1 MTENE
6 KAPKKKRVKKVL
18 TPEQRRKR
26 YVRAGIIGTCIVAVL
41 GIFTATVFGVGEVG
55 RKANLEMIGTLE
67 YVGSELTPT
76 FDEASG
82 RWTFVT
88 DEEFVV
94 LQLTDIHIGAGGFCV
109 QKDNWALN
117 AVAKLIQTVK
127 PDLVVVTGDIAY
139 PVPFQAGT
147 LNNKKEAELFATLME
162 QLGVYWAPC
171 FGNHDTEVYS
181 LYDREDIY
189 KFYTED
195 ERWEHCLLYTA
206 EDVDGY
212 SNNIINVK
220 NSMGMIT
227 QTIIT
232 IDSHSYPDDGTIVSG
247 LSGYYDN
254 IHDNQIEWYEEEI
267 TELNNANKALFA
279 TLDDASKAQYL
290 STLGVDEATFMNNSM
305 IKSSMFFHIPLRE
318 YKDAWV
324 EYLDNGKK
332 NTDKVEYVMG
342 VENEG
347 GDLVYCGHGEDDMFE
362 TICELGSTQGVF
374 CGHDHFNNFS
384 IKYDGVTLTYGMSID
399 YLAYIGIAKK
409 TEQRGGTVIT
419 YAQDGSMKIAQVR
432 LSDIE

>member
-1 MTENE
+1 MSEKE
-6 KAPKKKRVKKVL
+6 KAPKKRVKKVL
-18 TPEQRRKR
+18 TPEQKRKIYIR
-26 YVRAGIIGTCIVAVL
+26 TGIIVACVIVVIAVL
-41 GIFTATVFGVGEVG
+41 CATVFGIGEVG
-55 RKANLEMIGTLE
+55 RKANLEMITTLE

-76 FDEASG
+76 FDEENE

-88 DEEFVV
+88 DEEFKV
-94 LQLTDIHIGAGGFCV
+94 LQLTDIHIGAGGFSV

-162 QLGVYWAPC
+162 QLGVYWVPC
-171 FGNHDTEVYS
+171 FGNHDTESYS

-189 KFYTED
+189 NFYTED

-206 EDVDGY
+206 DDVDGY

-220 NSMGMIT
+220 NSKGIIT
-227 QTIIT
+227 QTLVM

-254 IHDNQIEWYEEEI
+254 IHDNQIEWYVDEI
-267 TELNNANKALFA
+267 TELNNENKAVFA
-279 TLDDASKAQYL
+279 TLDEASKAEYL
-290 STLGVDEATFMNNSM
+290 ATLGVDEATFMNSSM
-305 IKSSMFFHIPLRE
+305 IKSSMFFHIPLKE

-324 EYLDNGKK
+324 EYLGNGKK
-332 NTDKVEYVMG
+332 NTDRVEYVMG

-347 GDLVYCGHGEDDMFE
+347 GDLVYCGHGEDEMFE
-362 TICELGSTQGVF
+362 TICKLGSTQGIF

-384 IKYDGVTLTYGMSID
+384 IKYDGVSLTYGMSID

-409 TEQRGGTVIT
+409 TEQRGGTIIT
-419 YAQDGSMKIAQVR
+419 YGQDGSMSIEQLR
-432 LSDIE
+432 LSNIEG

>member
-1 MTENE
+1 MT
-6 KAPKKKRVKKVL
+6 KAKKSVRRVL
-18 TPEQRRKR
+18 TPEQKRKR
-26 YVRAGIIGTCIVAVL
+26 NIRIAIICVSVVVAIAVVC
-41 GIFTATVFGVGEVG
+41 ATIFGVGEVG
-55 RKANLEMIGTLE
+55 RKANLEMIEALD
-67 YVGSELTPT
+67 YVGSDLTPT
-76 FDEASG
+76 FDETTKH
-82 RWTFVT
+82 WTFVT

-94 LQLTDIHIGAGGFCV
+94 LQLTDIHIGAGGFSV

-117 AVAKLIQTVK
+117 AVAKLVQTVK

-162 QLGVYWAPC
+162 QLGVYWTLC

-181 LYDREDIY
+181 LYDRKDIY

-195 ERWEHCLLYTA
+195 DRWAHCMLYT
-206 EDVDGY
+206 EEGVDGY
-212 SNNIINVK
+212 SNSIINVK
-220 NSMGMIT
+220 NSKGIIT
-227 QTIIT
+227 QTIVT
-232 IDSHSYPDDGTIVSG
+232 VDSHAYPDDGTIVSG

-254 IHDNQIEWYEEEI
+254 IHANQIEWYEEEI
-267 TELNNANKALFA
+267 TELNNANKAHFA

-290 STLGVDEATFMNNSM
+290 STLGVDEATFMNSSM

-332 NTDKVEYVMG
+332 NTDRVEYVQG

-347 GDLVYCGHGEDDMFE
+347 GDLVYCGHGEDEMFE
-362 TICELGSTQGVF
+362 TICKLGSTQGVF
-374 CGHDHFNNFS
+374 CGHDHFNNFTV
-384 IKYDGVTLTYGMSID
+384 KYDGVHLTYGMSID

-409 TEQRGGTVIT
+409 TEQRGGTIIT
-419 YAQDGSMKIAQVR
+419 FAQNGGMTIEQLR
-432 LSDIE
+432 LSDIKD